1 MTVTNSMPADCSGLD
16 RVAQGTAAEIGDMP
30 LRVASGETASAVRWL
45 PRLAQGLLGVAAL
58 AVATAADS
66 GRSAAEAQPAA
77 PTNAAATPG
86 DTQITVTWE
95 KVAGV
100 DGYRVQLRKLS
111 LIMSATPPTSPAKTT
126 QA

>member
-1 MTVTNSMPADCSGLD
+1 
-16 RVAQGTAAEIGDMP
+16 
-30 LRVASGETASAVRWL
+30 
-45 PRLAQGLLGVAAL
+45 LLGVAAL